1 MDRILRPVH
10 PRPRRRAGAGS
21 GGEPPVAKPRI
32 ELVLYVSAAS
42 SHTAAATR
50 NYEALLSRFDHR
62 RVRFEI
68 CDVSRHPER
77 AETDG
82 ICFTPVLLKR
92 LPLPRAYVVGDLS
105 NAVALMDLLASCGV
119 DPLR

>member
-1 MDRILRPVH
+1 MPSRPS
-10 PRPRRRAGAGS
+10 RRVRAGAS
-21 GGEPPVAKPRI
+21 ARSLVPQPRV

-50 NYEALLSRFDHR
+50 NCEALLSRFDHR
-62 RVRFEI
+62 YVRLEI
-68 CDVSRHPER
+68 CDVSKHPDR
-77 AETDG
+77 ADIDG

-92 LPLPRAYVVGDLS
+92 NPLPRAYVIGDLS
-105 NAVALMDLLASCGV
+105 NTTALVDLLASCGV